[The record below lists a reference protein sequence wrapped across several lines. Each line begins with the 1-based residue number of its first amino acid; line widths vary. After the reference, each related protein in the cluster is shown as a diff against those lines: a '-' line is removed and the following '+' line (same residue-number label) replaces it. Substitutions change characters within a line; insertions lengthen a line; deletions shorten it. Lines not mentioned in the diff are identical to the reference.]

1 MVLYFIAKAQRPE
14 IYQWG
19 YKMKRHSLNGIGLN
33 RVAWWNLSKTTGPTD
48 KLTLKSEGFEPSS
61 DHEMSK
67 HGRILVAMSGGID
80 SSLAA
85 VMLHDEGYEVIGM
98 TMKTWDYA
106 SSGGTKKETGCCSL
120 DSIND
125 ARNISVSLGFPHY
138 ILDIRAEFGDAVID
152 HFTGEYLE
160 GRTPN
165 PCVMCNT
172 HIKWDALLRRAD
184 RLDCELIA
192 TGHYANI
199 RLVTTTPVVRQS
211 EQDHQDTGE
220 PLHGGDSAGR
230 YVISKGVDTLKDQSY
245 VLWGVSQESLRR
257 TKLPL
262 GHLRKTEI
270 REMATERGFIELVNK
285 SESYEICFVPDNDY
299 RGFLKRRVPGLE
311 AEVAGGNFVMEG
323 TGKIMGKH
331 EGYPFYTIG
340 QRKGLGMAFGQ
351 PMFVTEIRKETNEVV
366 LGVDTDL
373 FRDGMMV
380 GKLNLQKYD
389 RIVGSLDTVTKVRYK
404 DAGTRAMISQTR
416 DPRTG
421 NDQMEVL
428 FEQGVSAIAPG
439 QAAVFYEG
447 DDVVGGGWITKS
459 FRQDGV

>member
-1 MVLYFIAKAQRPE
+1 
-14 IYQWG
+14 
-19 YKMKRHSLNGIGLN
+19 
-33 RVAWWNLSKTTGPTD
+33 
-48 KLTLKSEGFEPSS
+48 
-61 DHEMSK
+61 MSK

-85 VMLHDEGYEVIGM
+85 VMLHEEGYEVIGM

-138 ILDIRAEFGDAVID
+138 ILDIRSEFGDAVID
-152 HFTGEYLE
+152 HFTGEYIE

-165 PCVMCNT
+165 PCVLCNT

-184 RLDCELIA
+184 RLDCEFIA

-199 RLVTTTPVVRQS
+199 RQDS
-211 EQDHQDTGE
+211 EG
-220 PLHGGDSAGR
+220 PSASR

-245 VLWGVSQESLRR
+245 VLWGVSQESLSR

-262 GHLRKTEI
+262 GHLRKSEI
-270 REMATERGFIELVNK
+270 RDMATDRGFIELVTK

-299 RGFLKRRVPGLE
+299 RGFLKRRIPTLE
-311 AEVAGGNFVMEG
+311 AEVAGGNFVEEG
-323 TGKIMGKH
+323 TGRILGKH

-340 QRKGLGMAFGQ
+340 QRKGLGMAFGK

-380 GKLNLQKYD
+380 SKLNLQKYA
-389 RIVGSLDTVTKVRYK
+389 RITEPLDTVTRVRYK
-404 DAGTRAMISQTR
+404 DPGTRALITQTS
-416 DPRTG
+416 D
-421 NDQMEVL
+421 DQIEVL

-447 DDVVGGGWITKS
+447 NDVVGGGWIMKS
-459 FRQDGV
+459 FRQK